1 MSKKT
6 AYHHG
11 DLRHVLLEAS
21 LALIDE
27 SGIGALSLRE
37 VARKA
42 GVSHN
47 APYHHFKDRGSLLAA
62 LVEDGFTVLAE
73 EMVAARAAASD
84 ARARLEACG
93 LAYIR
98 FALKSPARF
107 KLMFRPELT
116 GPDAEAAVA
125 QSSTAAL
132 DTLTAAIIEA
142 QAGGLAPAGDPKPL
156 VLTCWAAVHG
166 LASLLLDG
174 PLARAHRAFATSP
187 DKLTGV
193 VPATLT
199 ALLTGAAAPK
209 GPGRKYR
216 GGSGGPGR
224 DIFARAFASPNA
236 VRRRKSA
243 GPRDP
248 SSWYPRLWQ
257 RQSRTAR
264 KEDRIDSADR
274 SDEKHPTNDRRSCST
289 CWWPR
294 RAPESVYARPHADA
308 VLQHGGRITSSYRD
322 AQPAGAN
329 SGDGQVVG
337 FRRGAHTGRTTGTG
351 PALAAGLGLAW
362 IGGRRKNRISA
373 KPAADLTETAADRRP
388 PTKRSP

>member
-1 MSKKT
+1 MSKRT

-11 DLRHVLLEAS
+11 DLRPVLLEAS

-62 LVEDGFTVLAE
+62 LVEAGFATLARQ
-73 EMVAARAAASD
+73 MVAGRAAAPD

-98 FALKSPARF
+98 FALASPARF

-116 GPDAEAAVA
+116 GPDAAAAVA
-125 QSSTAAL
+125 ESSTPAL
-132 DTLTAAIIEA
+132 DTLTAAIVEA

-174 PLARAHRAFATSP
+174 PLARAQRAFATSP
-187 DKLTGV
+187 DKLTAV

-199 ALLTGAAAPK
+199 ALLTGAARRTPK
-209 GPGRKYR
+209 T
-216 GGSGGPGR
+216 
-224 DIFARAFASPNA
+224 N
-236 VRRRKSA
+236 
-243 GPRDP
+243 
-248 SSWYPRLWQ
+248 
-257 RQSRTAR
+257 SR
-264 KEDRIDSADR
+264 
-274 SDEKHPTNDRRSCST
+274 
-289 CWWPR
+289 
-294 RAPESVYARPHADA
+294 
-308 VLQHGGRITSSYRD
+308 
-322 AQPAGAN
+322 
-329 SGDGQVVG
+329 
-337 FRRGAHTGRTTGTG
+337 
-351 PALAAGLGLAW
+351 
-362 IGGRRKNRISA
+362 
-373 KPAADLTETAADRRP
+373 
-388 PTKRSP
+388 